1 MRSLLTGV
9 MLIALAAGAFAADP
23 DDPVAVCYSKA
34 GTQVAYGE
42 CLREELASV
51 TKQYTAVVDKVM
63 GVARSVDRAEKKKAA
78 AKAFDVANKAF
89 NAYLKAECDW
99 TSASYGSGAGA
110 GHAETACRINLQLP
124 ADGQAAG
131 GVPSES
137 VISFLEREY
146 SDPGFGTAMAGF
158 FFSPERV
165 SRQTEERGLRWRCCR
180 AWPWPETGKRS

>member
-23 DDPVAVCYSKA
+23 DDPVAACYSKA

-42 CLREELASV
+42 CLREEL
-51 TKQYTAVVDKVM
+51 
-63 GVARSVDRAEKKKAA
+63 VARSVDRAEKKKAA

-110 GHAETACRINLQLP
+110 GHAETACRINLMRLRM
-124 ADGQAAG
+124 GRLQAEYPGFSLVQNEFPGKQKKEASDG
-131 GVPSES
+131 GVAE
-137 VISFLEREY
+137 LGHGRK
-146 SDPGFGTAMAGF
+146 PGN
-158 FFSPERV
+158 
-165 SRQTEERGLRWRCCR
+165 
-180 AWPWPETGKRS
+180 RS

>member
-23 DDPVAVCYSKA
+23 DDPVAACYSKA

-63 GVARSVDRAEKKKAA
+63 GVARSVARAEKKKAA

-110 GHAETACRINLQLP
+110 GHAETACRINLMRLRM
-124 ADGQAAG
+124 GRLQA
-131 GVPSES
+131 
-137 VISFLEREY
+137 EY
-146 SDPGFGTAMAGF
+146 L
-158 FFSPERV
+158 
-165 SRQTEERGLRWRCCR
+165 QNQ
-180 AWPWPETGKRS
+180 